1 MAKISIVVPVYYN
14 QDNLVPL
21 YEDIKA
27 KVFDVSA
34 DEYELVMV
42 DDGSRDGSWQ
52 VMKQL
57 ADRDARVKIYCLSR
71 NFGSHA
77 AILCGLMHA
86 GGQCAAVKTADL
98 QEPSEMIL
106 EMVERWRQGANV
118 VLAVRAGREESHS
131 QTAFANLYYWLVR
144 KTALPQMPPTGF
156 DTYLLDAQVI
166 RVLADMNEKNS
177 ALTGQIL
184 WAGFRTDTVTYTRRA
199 RTIGKSRWT
208 LRKKVRLVA
217 DTLYS
222 FSSLPITLVTG
233 IGVLAAFGSAV
244 WALFVLLARLTGH
257 ITVSGWTTLFIFDL
271 FSFGVIMVTLGI
283 LGGYLWR
290 AFDASR
296 GRPVFIE
303 EYERPQ
309 EAPAPAPPRR

>member
-21 YEDIKA
+21 YEDIKE
-27 KVFDVSA
+27 KIFDVSE

-57 ADRDARVKIYCLSR
+57 AGRDERIKIYRLSR
-71 NFGSHA
+71 NFGAHA
-77 AILCGLMHA
+77 ATLCGLAHA
-86 GGQCAAVKTADL
+86 SGQCAAVKAADL

-106 EMVERWRQGANV
+106 EMVERWKQGSNV

-131 QTAFANLYYWLVR
+131 QIAFANLYYWLVR

-166 RVLADMNEKNS
+166 RVLADMREKNS
-177 ALTGQIL
+177 SLNGQIL
-184 WAGFRTDTVTYTRRA
+184 WAGFRTDTVYYTRRA

-208 LRKKVRLVA
+208 LRKKIRLVA

-222 FSSLPITLVTG
+222 FSSLPITVVTG
-233 IGVLAAFGSAV
+233 IGVLAALGSAI
-244 WALFVLLARLTGH
+244 WALVVFIARLTGH
-257 ITVSGWTTLFIFDL
+257 IAVSGWTTLFIFNL

-290 AFDASR
+290 TFDASR
-296 GRPVFIE
+296 QRPVFIE
-303 EYERPQ
+303 EYEAHDRG
-309 EAPAPAPPRR
+309 APPTKPE

>member
-27 KVFDVSA
+27 KIFDVSD

-57 ADRDARVKIYCLSR
+57 ADRDARIKIYHLSR

-77 AILCGLMHA
+77 ATLCGLAHA
-86 GGQCAAVKTADL
+86 SGQCAAVKTADL

-106 EMVERWRQGANV
+106 EMAERWKQGSNV
-118 VLAVRAGREESHS
+118 VLAVRAGREESRS
-131 QTAFANLYYWLVR
+131 QTAFSNLYYWLVR
-144 KTALPQMPPTGF
+144 KTALPQMPPTGV

-166 RVLADMNEKNS
+166 RVLADMREKNS
-177 ALTGQIL
+177 TLTGQIL
-184 WAGFRTDTVTYTRRA
+184 WAGFKTDSVYYTRRA

-208 LRKKVRLVA
+208 LRKKIRLVA

-222 FSSLPITLVTG
+222 FSNLPITIVTG
-233 IGVLAAFGSAV
+233 IGVLAAVGSAI
-244 WALFVLLARLTGH
+244 WALVVLIARLTGR
-257 ITVSGWTTLFIFDL
+257 ITVSGWTTLFIFNL

-290 AFDASR
+290 TFDASR
-296 GRPVFIE
+296 QRPVFIE
-303 EYERPQ
+303 EYEARDRGEPHTK
-309 EAPAPAPPRR
+309 PN